1 MKVSTVLKRSL
12 SLVLTVVMLFS
23 CWVFTAPSASAAT
36 AGKYWVKVVFDD
48 SKNSASVGS
57 SECTLYYKSNNGTG
71 QESSMV
77 IDNSSAGG
85 MFGDWKGFTWEQQI
99 DGYPS
104 GVSGWVNIWYWT
116 GKIEFTLTISVWDYN
131 TSTYKEV
138 FNSGNTTLQNSG
150 QKNYGRWNVT
160 NGTPYANKITDVG
173 GSLSSMNVPTDN
185 KESTAT
191 TAFTLGTVKD
201 QYGVNWYDDPSLS
214 VVDWDGNA
222 FSDAYISNQKL
233 VVKPSANRS
242 NHYSIRI
249 KETCGSVSNTNKTV
263 ELKVFDYKVTFYDE
277 NGTTVLKAEQTIDYG
292 GTATAPS
299 SPTKASTATQHFTF
313 DKWTGD
319 SYQNITNGAE
329 TKTVKASYTAA
340 KHNFGAPS
348 IEFATNGQSA
358 DAKRTCSN
366 CGYVDKKKATVTS
379 KVKTAAT
386 CSAVGTTTYTATATF
401 TKVNEETALTVTDT
415 KDVDDISI
423 VDTAHNWTNTKTYS
437 RTPAKCGEDATY
449 WKECSH
455 NTNHKAK
462 TLDTTQ
468 YWTDKDTALAHNYG
482 DPTKL
487 AEDETYRET
496 NYAAASYHKQICG
509 RGTLCNDGADCNGE
523 YPVKYT
529 EHTMSPWAY
538 TLPTDDGSR
547 VIGIVLEQL
556 ADFDGESKCYSY
568 CIYCGYTKTQSH
580 HDWQV
585 VEDETVTYD
594 ATCTTAGQTTSACLD
609 CGKTKI
615 ETIPALGHDPEL
627 KRQSTPD
634 DRTAGKCYYQCTRC
648 DKYFAAFD
656 NGTDYY
662 PDDTAKDTLQEALAV
677 EGSADIPA
685 PTFNSYDD
693 PDIGYNYD
701 LRGASLKLTKETEA
715 GVNTIQKMRFA
726 GSVAVPANMDNEIK
740 YANYDHYIKGEL
752 DQITDDNCI
761 LDFGFVYTQMQYIA
775 EEPAGD
781 YDSYEPDLSKIVIG
795 AKDNNGKQIVF
806 QMSVPSKNSDS
817 GTLDIS
823 GDTSTWAGVS
833 PHQDSGS
840 TFLTF
845 NLLINVKEKN
855 WKRIYAARTYITYKY
870 HGEIYTV
877 YDGTTDDYGSARAV
891 WYVAKATL
899 EEYGKE
905 TEPSIVKMCQFLREN
920 ITEKDNI
927 EPLIQSDG
935 NGSDWWRYRN
945 DGLDPS
951 EYDF

>member
-1 MKVSTVLKRSL
+1 MKGITVLKRSL

-222 FSDAYISNQKL
+222 FSDAYISNKKL

-277 NGTTVLKAEQTIDYG
+277 NGTTVLKDEQTIDYG

-313 DKWTGD
+313 NTWTGD
-319 SYQNITNGAE
+319 SYQNITSGAQ

-358 DAKRTCSN
+358 TAKRTCSN

-379 KVKTAAT
+379 EVKTAAT
-386 CSAVGTTTYTATATF
+386 CTTVGTTRYTATAKF
-401 TKVNEETALTVTDT
+401 TKVNTETVLEVTAT
-415 KDVDDISI
+415 KDVDDIPI
-423 VDTAHNWTNTKTYS
+423 VSKAHNWTNTKKYV

-455 NTNHKAK
+455 NTNHKAE

-468 YWTDKDTALAHNYG
+468 YWTDEHTAKAHDYG

-487 AEDETYRET
+487 TVDETYREE

-509 RGTLCNDGADCNGE
+509 RDTLCNDGADCNGE

-568 CIYCGYTKTQSH
+568 CIYCGYTKTQPH

-594 ATCTTAGQTTSACLD
+594 ATCTTAGQTTSACRD

-615 ETIPALGHDPEL
+615 ETIPALGHNPEL
-627 KRQSTPD
+627 KQNTAPD
-634 DRTAGKCYYQCTRC
+634 DLTAGKCYYQCTRC

-656 NGTDYY
+656 DGTKYY
-662 PDDTAKDTLQEALAV
+662 PDDTAQDTLQKALDV
-677 EGSADIPA
+677 EGSANIPF
-685 PTFNSYDD
+685 PQFNSYVD
-693 PDIGYNYD
+693 PDISDGNGNQYD
-701 LRGASLKLTKETEA
+701 YSFRGASLKLTKEKED
-715 GVNTIQKMRFA
+715 GLNTIQKIRFS

-740 YANYDHYIKGEL
+740 YSNYDHYIKGEL
-752 DQITDDNCI
+752 DQITDDDCI
-761 LDFGFVYTQMQYIA
+761 LDFGFVYTQMHVIA
-775 EEPAGD
+775 KDTKANP
-781 YDSYEPDLSKIVIG
+781 YVPDLSKLVINNDDT
-795 AKDNNGKQIVF
+795 AKISK
-806 QMSVPSKNSDS
+806 MSVPSKNSGAAPLNIKAES
-817 GTLDIS
+817 
-823 GDTSTWAGVS
+823 STWAGVT
-833 PHQDSGS
+833 PHQVSDS

-855 WKRIYAARTYITYKY
+855 WLRIYAARTYITYKY
-870 HGEIYTV
+870 HGKIYTV
-877 YDGTTDDYGSARAV
+877 YDAVKNNETISARAV
-891 WYVAKATL
+891 WYVATETL
-899 EEYGKE
+899 ERYDGVEDPFIE
-905 TEPSIVKMCQFLREN
+905 KMCQFLKEN
-920 ITEKDNI
+920 ITEKKTGIGDYASI
-927 EPLIQSDG
+927 EEFIESEG
-935 NGSDWWRYRN
+935 NGSDWWKYC
-945 DGLDPS
+945 
-951 EYDF
+951 